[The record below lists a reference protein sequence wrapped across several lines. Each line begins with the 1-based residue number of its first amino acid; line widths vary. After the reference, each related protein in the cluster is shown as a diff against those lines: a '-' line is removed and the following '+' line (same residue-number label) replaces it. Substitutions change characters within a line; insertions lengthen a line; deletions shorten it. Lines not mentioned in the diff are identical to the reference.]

1 MSNYP
6 KVKITKKDS
15 GKIKNGIVRIETTD
29 KHGET
34 IRVNVDNGT
43 GENVI
48 SVFKQSSRN
57 HFNIWMYDY
66 FTGCEKL
73 GEKYNWKA
81 VEVFRKHWHSENQN
95 FEIDSST
102 LLFLEKTFD
111 KKVIIEPCEYRDCVQ
126 IRFGNG
132 EEVNNKKLQD
142 VLGGDAV
149 KVEYVDYGFNEDK
162 TSYRICLNPKWVEL
176 VELGLEEELGLYSN
190 EDIDNLSKF
199 REEVSND

>member
-15 GKIKNGIVRIETTD
+15 DLVRIETTD

-34 IRVNVDNGT
+34 IIVNVDNTT

-48 SVFKQSSRN
+48 DVFKQSSRHGD
-57 HFNIWMYDY
+57 HFNTWMFDY
-66 FTGCEKL
+66 CTGCEKL

-81 VEVFRKHWHSENQN
+81 VEVFRKHWHSENRN
-95 FEIDSST
+95 FQIDSST

-149 KVEYVDYGFNEDK
+149 KVDYVDYGFDEGK

-190 EDIDNLSKF
+190 EEIDNLSKF
-199 REEVSND
+199 REEDKSE